1 MLVESIIK
9 RKKGTQ
15 VVLGDKTY
23 HFQPDKDGRH
33 VADVKLPSH
42 LGTLLS
48 IKEGY
53 RLAEVEEVA
62 EVVAAV
68 ALTEIAD
75 ELEPEPEAPAE
86 PVIDEPAPV
95 ANLAGLQRPALAEL
109 YEEKFGTPPA
119 QNMKVAAIAA
129 ALRDAA

>member
-1 MLVESIIK
+1 
-9 RKKGTQ
+9 
-15 VVLGDKTY
+15 LGDRHY
-23 HFQPDKDGRH
+23 DFQPDKTGRH
-33 VADVKLPSH
+33 VAEVKLPSH

-53 RLAEVEEVA
+53 RLADVEAVA

-68 ALTEIAD
+68 ALE
-75 ELEPEPEAPAE
+75 ELAEEVEPEPEEILVKPETPAT
-86 PVIDEPAPV
+86 AV
-95 ANLAGLQRPALAEL
+95 ANLASLQRPALAEL

-129 ALRDAA
+129 ALRDPA

>member
-15 VVLGDKTY
+15 VVLGDRHY
-23 HFQPDKDGRH
+23 HFLPDKDGRH
-33 VADVKLPSH
+33 VAEVKLPSH

-62 EVVAAV
+62 VATVAAV
-68 ALTEIAD
+68 ALTEIAEEVAIFFRRAD
-75 ELEPEPEAPAE
+75 GLGKLAEDIAGVARNSTRFPPLPAE
-86 PVIDEPAPV
+86 VSA
-95 ANLAGLQRPALAEL
+95 
-109 YEEKFGTPPA
+109 
-119 QNMKVAAIAA
+119 
-129 ALRDAA
+129 

>member
-1 MLVESIIK
+1 MLIESIIR

-15 VVLGDKTY
+15 VILGDRHY
-23 HFQPDKDGRH
+23 DFQPDKTGRH
-33 VADVKLPSH
+33 VAEVKFPSH

-53 RLAEVEEVA
+53 RLADVEAVA

-68 ALTEIAD
+68 ALE
-75 ELEPEPEAPAE
+75 ELAEEVEPEPEEILVKPETPAT
-86 PVIDEPAPV
+86 AV
-95 ANLAGLQRPALAEL
+95 ANLASLQRPALAEL

-129 ALRDAA
+129 ALRDPA